1 MLCYNVINGKRR
13 KEPSQSL
20 KGLSMYTY
28 SNNQKRSDAISCTK
42 GQAAR
47 IIKDILS
54 GAAEKPAKHVIFTY
68 NK

>member
-1 MLCYNVINGKRR
+1 MLCYNVNNGKRR

-20 KGLSMYTY
+20 KGLSMYIY
-28 SNNQKRSDAISCTK
+28 SNDQKRSDAISCTN
-42 GQAAR
+42 GRAAK

-54 GAAEKPAKHVIFTY
+54 GKVEKAAKHVIFTY